1 MIVPIDALLRR
12 EAEAHRFVWSC
23 ERCAHF
29 DEESPRCT
37 LGFPHEPHRHAA
49 WDEADLAFCKSFE
62 LA

>member
-12 EAEAHRFVWSC
+12 EATERQFVWSC

-29 DEESPRCT
+29 DDDAPRCT
-37 LGFPHEPHRHAA
+37 LGFPDEPHRDAA
-49 WDEADLAFCKSFE
+49 WNAAEIAFCKSFE